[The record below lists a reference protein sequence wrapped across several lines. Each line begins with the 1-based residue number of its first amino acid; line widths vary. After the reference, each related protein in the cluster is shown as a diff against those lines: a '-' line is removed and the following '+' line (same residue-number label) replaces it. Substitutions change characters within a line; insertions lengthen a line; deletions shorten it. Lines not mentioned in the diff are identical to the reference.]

1 MYTEVSRTRRAA
13 GGWGATPM
21 TAHDDSHLL
30 AWDLARVSGALSEI
44 ETTWRRAR
52 TCRPDL
58 PLGLPQR
65 LADTALRLS
74 MDTRSSSAA
83 GRGWTPGAAVSL
95 TDQMTALRADIAS
108 ARAMTFASGA
118 PGVGDAGLWEFLD
131 PALQGADAWFR
142 PASV

>member
-1 MYTEVSRTRRAA
+1 MSGTQ
-13 GGWGATPM
+13 GPLM
-21 TAHDDSHLL
+21 TVRDDDHLL

-44 ETTWRRAR
+44 ATIWRRAR

-74 MDTRSSSAA
+74 ADTWSCSVA
-83 GRGWTPGAAVSL
+83 GRGRMPGAAASL
-95 TDQMTALRADIAS
+95 ADQMTALRADIAS
-108 ARAMTFASGA
+108 ARAMTHGPGA

-131 PALQGADAWFR
+131 PALREADARFPVTPVAR
-142 PASV
+142 